1 MLDDGQ
7 MSFDDLNNLI
17 ENIVDVKAI
26 GNLLSSLWSFMT
38 SNPLLTFYISIGA
51 IFVLCW
57 LFRMHKWT
65 AR

>member
-26 GNLLSSLWSFMT
+26 GNLLSNVWSFMT
-38 SNPLLTFYISIGA
+38 SNPLLVFYISIGVISA
-51 IFVLCW
+51 LCW
-57 LFRMHKWT
+57 LFKMFRWT

>member
-17 ENIVDVKAI
+17 ENIVDVKSI
-26 GNLLSSLWSFMT
+26 GTLLSNVWSFMT
-38 SNPLLTFYISIGA
+38 SNPLLTFYISIGV
-51 IFVLCW
+51 ISVLCW

>member
-17 ENIVDVKAI
+17 ENIVDVKSI
-26 GNLLSSLWSFMT
+26 GTLLSNVWSFMT
-38 SNPLLTFYISIGA
+38 SNPLLVFYISISV
-51 IFVLCW
+51 ISVLCW